1 MRTSQTTRRAVHLA
15 AALALWALAA
25 LAANG
30 LLREPAAALGV
41 PHLVAPARD
50 YLAAASDR
58 SVKFLVAL
66 SVAKTGLAVIEGST
80 ANFSLVVGASI
91 QVGDIVKALYD
102 AVDYAWTAV
111 LFGAAM
117 VFALRQLLEAGFF
130 VGQFTLA
137 LALLSAG
144 ALLIARG
151 WGEGPLRMRVV
162 DRLSTWAA
170 TTTVLLWIGFPFGL
184 VCAAATSTAVTAPS
198 LEAARVEVQTL
209 SRATDLQSDASAGGI
224 RERIDRI
231 RTYLIHKA
239 DDVTRALGTIIAGY
253 VLDCVVFPA
262 AFGALIVGLAK
273 RLVGI
278 R

>member
-1 MRTSQTTRRAVHLA
+1 MSISPATRRVVHLA
-15 AALALWALAA
+15 AALVLWAVAV

-30 LLREPAAALGV
+30 LLREPAVALGM
-41 PHLVAPARD
+41 PRLVAPARE
-50 YLAAASDR
+50 YLAGASER

-117 VFALRQLLEAGFF
+117 LFALRQLLEAGFF

-137 LALLSAG
+137 LALVSAG
-144 ALLIARG
+144 VLLVLRG
-151 WGEGPLRMRVV
+151 WRVGGNRALIV
-162 DRLSTWAA
+162 DRLSAWAA
-170 TTTVLLWIGFPFGL
+170 MTTLLLWIGFPFGL

-198 LEAARVEVQTL
+198 LEAARAEVQSL
-209 SRATDLQSDASAGGI
+209 SRATDLQSETSAGGI

-239 DDVTRALGTIIAGY
+239 DDVTGALGTIIAGY

-262 AFGALIVGLAK
+262 GFAALIVGLAK

-278 R
+278 A